1 MKKTMRRGLAAV
13 LLILLLASGCAAKP
27 PKTETYIIPKS
38 YWDYAGSTL
47 EDALESFHELGD
59 DYYTDAQVVSD
70 GVQLELTEQQRDN
83 LIRRNDEYHQQ
94 IVTAFTAYSDEYHFE
109 PDETYQTVNL
119 YFDEKLP
126 PATNIKTV
134 FMLTAG
140 YGMNYILKNN
150 TTDWNVKFCIYNCHT
165 NKLVVSANIPEEEA
179 SCGPE
184 DWKASYKE

>member
-1 MKKTMRRGLAAV
+1 MKKRNVIALLLLV
-13 LLILLLASGCAAKP
+13 LLLVSGCADKK

-47 EDALESFHELGD
+47 EEAVESFHKLGG
-59 DYYTDAQVVSD
+59 DYYTEVKELED
-70 GVQLELTEQQRDN
+70 GVQLELTEEQRDN
-83 LIRRNDEYHQQ
+83 LIRRNDEYHDR
-94 IVTAFTAYSDEYHFE
+94 IIAEFKSYSDEYRFE

-150 TTDWNVKFCIYNCHT
+150 TTDWNVEFCIYNCHT
-165 NKLVVSANIPEEEA
+165 NKLVVSANIPDEEA

-184 DWKASYKE
+184 EWKASYNE